1 MNSARRKE
9 TLVSDLDGKVAVVTG
24 GANGIGLACA
34 QKLSDEGA
42 NIVIADIDLAAAQKR
57 ADELLTDSL
66 GVHLD
71 VRDSASANELAA
83 TVLREYGRVDILVNN
98 AGTNIGAR
106 NTTDVTDEEF
116 DLLMSIN
123 VRGTFTTTRAL
134 LPALIEQ
141 RGGSIINMSSICG
154 QRGIALIAPY
164 SASKFAIVGMT
175 QSLAAELAQ
184 YDITVNSVHPGIVA
198 TDLHVKVVEE
208 FSGLKGLSF
217 EDGWD
222 GFLSSI
228 PLGRLQ
234 TTDDIGDMVAFLAS
248 HKARNI
254 TGSAFNVDGG
264 LLLA

>member
-1 MNSARRKE
+1 M
-9 TLVSDLDGKVAVVTG
+9 
-24 GANGIGLACA
+24 
-34 QKLSDEGA
+34 
-42 NIVIADIDLAAAQKR
+42 
-57 ADELLTDSL
+57 
-66 GVHLD
+66 
-71 VRDSASANELAA
+71 
-83 TVLREYGRVDILVNN
+83 
-98 AGTNIGAR
+98 NIGAR

-234 TTDDIGDMVAFLAS
+234 TTEDIGDMVAFLAS
-248 HKARNI
+248 KKARNI